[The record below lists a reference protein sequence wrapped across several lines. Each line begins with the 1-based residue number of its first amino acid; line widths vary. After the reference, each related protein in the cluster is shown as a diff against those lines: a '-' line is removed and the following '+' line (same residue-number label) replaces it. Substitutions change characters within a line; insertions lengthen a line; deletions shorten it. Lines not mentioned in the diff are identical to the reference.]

1 MTNNLGQS
9 LPRSETQCSHL
20 GNGDK
25 HAFQKGCHK
34 EGVRSW
40 QPRPGGHSLL
50 IHVITATF
58 DRAFPTTLHGMLSF
72 PCFRLREGNFSH
84 SSTPSQPPYQ
94 GQLTPPSQALIPS
107 LQPPASWLW
116 LLRSEWLS
124 VSCSNQNL
132 WLTQA
137 ASKWQSPEVTQCFS
151 DRLLLLG
158 GGVGTSSEAAW
169 NPGRPRVSAPD
180 AATLPR
186 AGLGEGRWSSK
197 ACTGELA
204 ASVSF

>member
-1 MTNNLGQS
+1 MFSSGQWGQAC
-9 LPRSETQCSHL
+9 LP
-20 GNGDK
+20 G
-25 HAFQKGCHK
+25 KGCHK
-34 EGVRSW
+34 EGMRSW

-94 GQLTPPSQALIPS
+94 GQLTPPSQALTHS
-107 LQPPASWLW
+107 LQPPAFWLW

-124 VSCSNQNL
+124 VSCSYQNL

-151 DRLLLLG
+151 DRLLRWGGWALAQKLLG
-158 GGVGTSSEAAW
+158 TQADQGCQLQM
-169 NPGRPRVSAPD
+169 
-180 AATLPR
+180 LPR
-186 AGLGEGRWSSK
+186 CPERVWGRGDGAAK
-197 ACTGELA
+197 LA
-204 ASVSF
+204 RGN